1 MNEKRIEVK
10 RITLETRERI
20 PQNIDLTKYVMER
33 IEAANEETIDVFDE
47 NAKADAY
54 DALKDLNA
62 TVYKNGAVKII
73 VAYVLELAEYDEDG
87 DFVKSDYDWLDDYY
101 WLDTEYNFG
110 DYDVKKCALVRGKRD
125 RNGEKDRDT
134 EEVVAWTAYE
144 DIGIEVLSGEDYDA
158 NDAEERI
165 DNWIEEELYFLPE
178 YEVN

>member
-10 RITLETRERI
+10 RITLEIRERI
-20 PQNIDLTKYVMER
+20 PQNIDLTKYVMDH
-33 IEAANEETIDVFDE
+33 IDLANEETIEVFDE

-54 DALKDLNA
+54 DTLRDYNA
-62 TVYKNGAVKII
+62 TVDRNGNVKVIT
-73 VAYVLELAEYDEDG
+73 AYVLELAEYDEDG
-87 DFVKSDYDWLDDYY
+87 DFVKSDYDYLEEYY
-101 WLDTEYNFG
+101 WLDTEFLYG
-110 DYDVKKCALVRGKRD
+110 DYSVPKCAVIRGKRD